1 MKNYLKRE
9 AKLLDDELSL
19 VDHPSGLATFEMAF
33 LRRYAQ
39 GFKPFEAMRVLADEI
54 EGWDKLTDTQL
65 KTKALTVLKK
75 PTAKAYLE
83 RLTARLEELGVA
95 SMLEVQMFLTA
106 AIRTPVGMLDENNP
120 LCQRKTTVT
129 TTHKDGTESE
139 KTVLDS
145 VSKLEAAKM
154 LIRMKG
160 WDAPTKIDVSH
171 SGGVMLVPM
180 AENLT
185 DWQKAAGESQA
196 KLMADAIDI

>member
-1 MKNYLKRE
+1 MSQYLKKQRE
-9 AKLLDDELSL
+9 RSEELSL
-19 VDHPSGLATFEMAF
+19 VDHPSGLLPWE
-33 LRRYAQ
+33 LRFCQEYAITGQ
-39 GFKPFEAMRVLADEI
+39 LLDAMKQVCAVHELGNDHSLRMRAV
-54 EGWDKLTDTQL
+54 
-65 KTKALTVLKK
+65 ALLKK
-75 PTAKAYLE
+75 PVVKRYLE

-106 AIRTPVGMLDENNP
+106 AIRTPVGMLDEENP

-129 TTHKDGTESE
+129 TTHKDGTETE
-139 KTVLDS
+139 KVSLES